1 MSKMLIQIIGH
12 DRKAMMDLLNKHR
25 IEIIRQTAQILR
37 DTKEYSVDAI
47 VEANQIEQLRELGYE
62 IEVKENI
69 EEIGKAR
76 QALVGK
82 GDRFRSQMQK

>member
-1 MSKMLIQIIGH
+1 MSKMLIHIIGH
-12 DRKAMMDLLNKHR
+12 NKEAMMDLLNKHR
-25 IEIIRQTAQILR
+25 IEIIRQTAQILS

-82 GDRFRSQMQK
+82 GNRFRSQMQK